1 MNELYEKVR
10 AFVAQIKDEE
20 MDKENTAILILT
32 LDSKDF
38 PVGESQTSALIK
50 GTGEKL
56 VELICCTL
64 LQDPK
69 MKHLLAEALRIDM
82 ITSFFASKDEEAKP
96 ADENDM
102 PARCEPD
109 PKSVLAN

>member
-1 MNELYEKVR
+1 MNEAYEKVR
-10 AFVAQIKDEE
+10 AFAAQIKGDE
-20 MDKENTAILILT
+20 MDKDNTAILILT

-56 VELICCTL
+56 VELIVHTL
-64 LQDPK
+64 LSDPK
-69 MKHLLAEALRIDM
+69 MKHLLAEALKFDM
-82 ITSFFASKDEEAKP
+82 IKRFLRSENEEAKP

-109 PKSVLAN
+109 SADVAAN

>member
-1 MNELYEKVR
+1 MNEAYEKVR
-10 AFVAQIKDEE
+10 AFAAQIHDDE
-20 MDKENTAILILT
+20 MDKDNTAILILT

-56 VELICCTL
+56 VELIVHTL
-64 LQDPK
+64 LSDPK

-82 ITSFFASKDEEAKP
+82 IKSFLSSKDEEAKP

-102 PARCEPD
+102 TARCEPD
-109 PKSVLAN
+109 PADVAAN

>member
-1 MNELYEKVR
+1 MNEAYEKVR
-10 AFVAQIKDEE
+10 AFAAQIQNEE

-38 PVGESQTSALIK
+38 PVGKSQTSALIN

-56 VELICCTL
+56 VELIVHTL
-64 LQDPK
+64 LSDPK
-69 MKHLLAEALRIDM
+69 MRHLLTEAIKINL
-82 ITSFFASKDEEAKP
+82 TKSFLSSKDEEAKP

-109 PKSVLAN
+109 PADVAAN